1 MDLSSRAADVLQY
14 GGAGMWKLLLV
25 LLVSLAASAQEVHPT
40 LALGSAAPDFSL
52 PGVDG
57 KTHSLSEYA
66 SSPILVVSVTI
77 AQSRRCMSSASSS
90 LQRTTRNAERLSSR
104 SNRMIL
110 EQSGSM
116 SWTRPISATAWPR

>member
-1 MDLSSRAADVLQY
+1 
-14 GGAGMWKLLLV
+14 MWKLLLV
-25 LLVSLAASAQEVHPT
+25 LVVSLAASAQEVHPT

-66 SSPILVVSVTI
+66 SSPILVVAFTCNHCPI
-77 AQSRRCMSSASSS
+77 AQMYEQRIQQLATDYKKRGVAVVAIEPNDLRR
-90 LQRTTRNAERLSSR
+90 
-104 SNRMIL
+104 
-110 EQSGSM
+110 SGSM